1 MEYKRFDTKL
11 LVRLDP
17 GDELVASLIDIC
29 KKEDIRLGVISGIG
43 AVNNVTVGLFKTATK
58 EYHSVTLEGD
68 YEITCLTGNVSRMGG
83 EVYLHLHATLSDIE
97 HKAYGGHLNKAVV
110 SATAEIWIDV
120 VNGEIDREF
129 SDTIGLNILKY

>member
-17 GDELVASLIDIC
+17 GDELVASLVDIC
-29 KKEDIRLGVISGIG
+29 KKEDIRLGVVSGIG

-58 EYHSVTLEGD
+58 EYHAATLEGD

-97 HKAYGGHLNKAVV
+97 HKAYGGHLNKALV
-110 SATAEIWIDV
+110 SATAEIWIDI